1 MQFIIDTRE
10 TKFIELLKQKNT
22 PKVKYQFTT
31 SNLDIGD
38 FIIINKDYEIII
50 ERKCISD
57 LLASVKD
64 GRYRE
69 QKVRLMAE
77 QTRKSGKMRFSYL
90 IEGEISGKISSSDKT
105 IINGA
110 LVSSTFRDSIPILR
124 TYSIEDSLDM
134 ILRIYDRFSKDINDF
149 FPKLE
154 NHTPIGN
161 SNIES
166 NNTNNTINITNT
178 IDTTNT
184 TNNINDINDTQ
195 LHTETENSLL
205 SGGINKLYLQN
216 IKKSKK
222 GNLTPETWFIMA
234 LMNIPGIS
242 NTIAERIVEVYP
254 SITSLYKAYE
264 EQDQTENKE
273 KLLAEIILTQNDKTK
288 RRIGEVI
295 SRRVFEY
302 LMKSR
307 NIEQQ
312 DDKTE

>member
-10 TKFIELLKQKNT
+10 VKLIDLLNVKNT
-22 PKVKYQFTT
+22 PTVKYQFTT

-38 FIIINKDYEIII
+38 FTIINKDYELII

-77 QTRKSGKMRFSYL
+77 QTRKPGMVRFAYL
-90 IEGEISGKISSSDKT
+90 IEGDISNRLSSSDKT
-105 IINGA
+105 IIYGA

-124 TYSIEDSLDM
+124 TYSIEESLDM

-149 FPKLE
+149 FPKLQ
-154 NHTPIGN
+154 NNIQTQNTHK
-161 SNIES
+161 IES
-166 NNTNNTINITNT
+166 EEN
-178 IDTTNT
+178 NT
-184 TNNINDINDTQ
+184 TNIDIKNSKTQ
-195 LHTETENSLL
+195 ERAESIQLPTESENSVL

-222 GNLTPETWFIMA
+222 GNLTPDTWFIMS
-234 LMNIPGIS
+234 LMNIPGVS

-254 SITSLYKAYE
+254 SFTSLYKAYE
-264 EQDQTENKE
+264 QHDQSEKKA

-288 RRIGEVI
+288 RRIGEVV
-295 SRRVFEY
+295 SRRIFEY
-302 LMKSR
+302 LMTSD
-307 NIEQQ
+307 NSNVIENTNLQ
-312 DDKTE
+312 

>member
-90 IEGEISGKISSSDKT
+90 IEGEILGKISSSDKT

-149 FPKLE
+149 FTKLE
-154 NHTPIGN
+154 NNALIGN

-166 NNTNNTINITNT
+166 NNTNNTTNITNT

-184 TNNINDINDTQ
+184 TNNINDTQ